1 MLDFDVENGAY
12 CYTQCYFFLFTSLSI
27 NFKWNTP
34 KMLYYFI
41 KLFYLRLEIEYVFQN
56 GATRALVSA
65 IFHMRETDAQSTE
78 N

>member
-1 MLDFDVENGAY
+1 
-12 CYTQCYFFLFTSLSI
+12 
-27 NFKWNTP
+27 
-34 KMLYYFI
+34 MLYYFI